1 LFDNLSY
8 FLKKIIPVAEAN
20 NIKMAI
26 HPDDPPW
33 PVFGIP
39 RIVTDKNSLQR
50 IIDIIDSHSN
60 GITLCSGA
68 LGVDLENDIPDMIRS
83 FHKRIPFSHIRNF
96 KKNSNGD
103 FIETSH
109 RENEGS
115 LPILDIMKAYYD
127 IDFNGYMR
135 PDHG

>member
-1 LFDNLSY
+1 KVICYNFMPIFDWIRTDLHKELEDGSNAMFYENSKIEGANPFELAEQMEGASEGITLPGWEPERLAHLVDLFEAYESVTEEDLFDNLSY

-50 IIDIIDSHSN
+50 II
-60 GITLCSGA
+60 
-68 LGVDLENDIPDMIRS
+68 
-83 FHKRIPFSHIRNF
+83 
-96 KKNSNGD
+96 
-103 FIETSH
+103 
-109 RENEGS
+109 
-115 LPILDIMKAYYD
+115 
-127 IDFNGYMR
+127 
-135 PDHG
+135 